1 MQKTILSVVIAN
13 YNYGRFLEEA
23 ILSVLN
29 QDNSDLVELIIC
41 DAGSSDNSIEIIK
54 KYANKIAWWCSE
66 PDNGQSAAF
75 NKGFSHA
82 RGRFLTWL
90 NADDLL
96 LPGTVSRL
104 AHQSKIHPECE
115 WFVGGSIWCDR
126 HLFVQKLF
134 RPHRFSVRRLRERQL
149 MVGGPSSFFTKTIYE
164 QAGKIDETLHYT
176 MDTDLWQRF
185 AAKCGQR
192 YRSLG
197 IYTWVFRFHEESK
210 TNGRMVQPQS
220 EHARKNAEAFAAESD
235 LLRRKYG
242 DARGIYR
249 YTKRIP
255 VSIFD
260 AVRAKFDA
268 IRWRGRHINEVYSAR
283 LGGMNILLSN
293 PIQEYVTGFATFA
306 TSIYAFKTDFYRK
319 QVADTEKVH
328 ILNPNDF
335 LSPLERAKFVDDHGI
350 CLLYAQGARALVDMV
365 KIRRHTRNRPRVI
378 VTCHSPALWASR
390 VRSFMFV
397 LYACLFSDGM
407 VFLVERYRRKW
418 LWLTRLFGLRT
429 WHVPNPVDVSRFKPR
444 DGRWIKG
451 VPVVLGCIGTITPRK
466 RQDLLIEMLKGVRQA
481 GFDARLCL
489 AGDCEDKV
497 FFENLKVSVS
507 RNHLEEYV
515 QFDGRIPYDDV
526 PEWFKK
532 IDVYV
537 CSSDDEVM
545 PFSILEAMVM
555 QLPVIAHDIAGI
567 HEEVHD
573 GVNGVLVRTTCVEDY
588 VKAFLTAT
596 DHYDE
601 FSSGAAKLIEDDFT
615 TKVFGE
621 RMKLI
626 TGRGCQEI

>member
-1 MQKTILSVVIAN
+1 MPKPLLSVVIAN
-13 YNYGRFLEEA
+13 FNYGRFLEEA

-29 QDNSDLVELIIC
+29 QGRSDLVELIIC
-41 DAGSSDNSIEIIK
+41 DAASTDDSIDIIK
-54 KYANKIAWWCSE
+54 KYSSKIAWWCSE
-66 PDNGQSAAF
+66 PDGGQSEAF

-104 AHQSKIHPECE
+104 AHQAKIHPECE

-149 MVGGPSSFFTKTIYE
+149 MVGGPSSFFTKNIYE
-164 QAGKIDETLHYT
+164 RAGKIDETLHYT

-220 EHARKNAEAFAAESD
+220 ECARKNAEAFAAESE

-242 DARGIYR
+242 IARGIYR
-249 YTKRIP
+249 YTRKIP

-260 AVRAKFDA
+260 AARAKFDA
-268 IRWRGRHINEVYSAR
+268 IRWRGRHINEVRSAS

-293 PIQEYVTGFATFA
+293 PIQEYVTGLVTFA
-306 TSIYAFKTDFYRK
+306 SSVYAFKTDFYRK
-319 QVADTEKVH
+319 QVSNTEKVH

-335 LSPLERAKFVDDHGI
+335 PTPIERAKFVDDHGI
-350 CLLYAQGARALVDMV
+350 CLLYAQGARALIDMV
-365 KIRRHTRNRPRVI
+365 KIRRLTRNKPRLI

-444 DGRWIKG
+444 DERWTKG
-451 VPVVLGCIGTITPRK
+451 GSIVLGCIGTITPRK

-481 GFDARLCL
+481 GFDARLCM
-489 AGDCEDKV
+489 AGECADQDFLRK
-497 FFENLKVSVS
+497 LKLMIAK
-507 RNHLEEYV
+507 NHLEEYV
-515 QFDGRIPYDDV
+515 RFDGRIPYDDV

-537 CSSDDEVM
+537 CPSDDEVM
-545 PFSILEAMVM
+545 PFSILEAMTM

-573 GVNGVLVRTTCVEDY
+573 GVNGVLVPTTCAEDY
-588 VKAFLTAT
+588 LKAFLTVA
-596 DHYDE
+596 DRYHE
-601 FSSGAAKLIEDDFT
+601 FSSEAAKLIGDNFT
-615 TKVFGE
+615 TAVFGE
-621 RMKLI
+621 RMALI
-626 TGRGCQEI
+626 TRGG